1 MLVAGLASL
10 ACFSGGP
17 VEAATIAIYPLQILL
32 TAGGRFGVT
41 SIVLSLA
48 VRLLMVA
55 ARRLRRRPAP
65 NSRSSSM
72 PWWKAPPPWQAVF
85 VGVFPAQLTR
95 LLVRTRNWVDFANMA
110 GMTAAWFWWYAGT
123 YISLALLW
131 GLFGALYISATVV
144 VSVPAALVVTPLMW
158 LQLPLGG
165 LRRRLYAGPHVAM
178 NWLAEFIDVETKKD
192 WPRLMYAIVFFTT
205 PFFPRDYYISI
216 YGTECY
222 DEALLDEGI
231 EALDYDFMSD
241 RCWDLVEAHDASRK
255 ALKAIPH
262 SWWLDLLLA
271 VWLACVF
278 HAVRVFKAKER
289 SSGQSWQQRWQ
300 QWDWRRPWAHSGRS
314 SSSSAGGGGGGRSY
328 QQTVSDDESDDSDD
342 LAAAEHEFP
351 MGFRAVAVP
360 AGCKVASVKAVLQA
374 ADYYQVM
381 GYSRRGDVSSESLKT
396 KRRQLVL
403 AVHPDKVG
411 DQHPG
416 ANLAASRVNR
426 AFETLNDPDKRASY
440 DEHLSQ

>member
-1 MLVAGLASL
+1 MAVPAVPAVFGV
-10 ACFSGGP
+10 CP
-17 VEAATIAIYPLQILL
+17 HLQILL

-55 ARRLRRRPAP
+55 VRRLRRRPAP
-65 NSRSSSM
+65 NSSSSM
-72 PWWKAPPPWQAVF
+72 PWWKAPPPWQAVLI
-85 VGVFPAQLTR
+85 GVFPAQLTR
-95 LLVRTRNWVDFANMA
+95 LLVRTGNWVEFANLA
-110 GMTAAWFWWYAGT
+110 GMAAAWFWWTVGT
-123 YISLALLW
+123 YVFLALLW
-131 GLFGALYISATVV
+131 GLFGALYLSAVV
-144 VSVPAALVVTPLMW
+144 VSSPATLVVTPLMW
-158 LQLPLGG
+158 LRLPLGG
-165 LRRRLYAGPHVAM
+165 LRRRLYAVPNIAM

-192 WPRLMYAIVFFTT
+192 WPRLMYAIVFYTT
-205 PFFPRDYYISI
+205 PFLPRDYYISF

-222 DEALLDEGI
+222 DEMLLDEGI

-278 HAVRVFKAKER
+278 YAVRVSKAKER

-300 QWDWRRPWAHSGRS
+300 QWDWRRPWTHSGRS
-314 SSSSAGGGGGGRSY
+314 SSSNTGGGGGRSY

-360 AGCKVASVKAVLQA
+360 AGCKVATVKAVLQA
-374 ADYYQVM
+374 ADYYQVCVCCFVL
-381 GYSRRGDVSSESLKT
+381 GYL
-396 KRRQLVL
+396 L
-403 AVHPDKVG
+403 AVVCLS
-411 DQHPG
+411 
-416 ANLAASRVNR
+416 LA
-426 AFETLNDPDKRASY
+426 LLLCLL
-440 DEHLSQ
+440 LSACLTH